1 MTETSF
7 IGIVLGVG
15 FLLAALAAAYIVFR
29 MLRKTVKMA
38 FRIAI
43 VAAILVIGLVGTVAF
58 FYMSSGG
65 GRGAPPR
72 GRPAA
77 NRQR

>member
-1 MTETSF
+1 MVSEVGM

-15 FLLAALAAAYIVFR
+15 FLLAALAAAYIAFR

-38 FRIAI
+38 FRMAI
-43 VAAILVIGLVGTVAF
+43 VAAILVIGLVGTIAF

-65 GRGAPPR
+65 STPPR
-72 GRPAA
+72 NRPPA